1 MMNEHGK
8 SDNSVLPKKSPN
20 NGPKASAEAME
31 GSGLAK
37 GNLLGQNTHRTQYRV
52 SVQSALERVRQAA
65 KGDRRQRLTALMH
78 HVYAPEMLEFCYD
91 SVKRGAAAGIDGETW
106 QQYGEK
112 LAENLQD
119 LSERL
124 KRGAYRA
131 KPVKRV
137 QIPKPDGR
145 LRPIGLPALEDK
157 IVQRA
162 VAEVLNAVYEQEFL
176 GFSYGFRPGRNPH
189 QALDAL
195 YVAIKGRKVSWVL
208 DADIREFFD
217 TLSHEWL
224 VKFIEH
230 RIGDRRII
238 RLIQKWLKAGVL
250 EDGKRVV
257 KEVGTVQG
265 GSISPVLANIYLHYV
280 FDLWAHR
287 WRRKQARGEVYMVRF
302 ADDVVACFQH
312 RHEAEGF
319 LEDLTQRL
327 SKFALQLHPEKT
339 RLIEFGRFAAENWRN
354 RGEGKPGTFN
364 FLGFTHICGKT
375 RSGRFTVL
383 RKTIRKKLTAKLKEV
398 RAELRRR
405 MHEPVPTQGA
415 YLRSVVSGH
424 TRYFGVPT
432 NGGCITVFHREVG
445 RMWTKVLRRRSQKH
459 NLRWER
465 MKRLIAKW
473 LPPARVCHSYPEV
486 RFGVIP

>member
-1 MMNEHGK
+1 MMNEPGK
-8 SDNSVLPKKSPN
+8 SDNLIVPEKLPNKA
-20 NGPKASAEAME
+20 PKGAAEAME

-37 GNLLGQNTHRTQYRV
+37 GNLLGQNTHRTQSRA
-52 SVQSALERVRQAA
+52 SVPRALERVRQAA
-65 KGDRRQRLTALMH
+65 KGDKRQRLTALMH

-91 SVKRGAAAGIDGETW
+91 SVNRGAAAGIDGETW
-106 QQYGEK
+106 RHYGES

-131 KPVKRV
+131 KPAKRV

-162 VAEVLNAVYEQEFL
+162 VAEVLNAVYEQDFL
-176 GFSYGFRPGRNPH
+176 GFSFGFRPGRNPH

-195 YVAIKGRKVSWVL
+195 YVAIQVKKVSWVL

-280 FDLWAHR
+280 FDVWAHR
-287 WRRKQARGEVYMVRF
+287 WRRKQARGEVYLVRF
-302 ADDVVACFQH
+302 ADDVVAGFQY

-319 LEDLTQRL
+319 LEDLKQRF

-339 RLIEFGRFAAENWRN
+339 RLIEFGRFAAENRRN

-375 RSGRFTVL
+375 RSGKFTVL
-383 RKTIRKKLTAKLKEV
+383 RRTIRKKLTAKLKAV
-398 RAELRRR
+398 RAELRQR
-405 MHEPVPTQGA
+405 MHEPVPIQGA

-424 TRYFGVPT
+424 IRYFGVPM
-432 NGGCITVFHREVG
+432 NGPCIGAFHKEIC
-445 RMWTKVLRRRSQKH
+445 RMWMKVLRRRSQKR
-459 NLRWER
+459 NLKWDR

-473 LPPARVCHSYPEV
+473 LPQLALTQ
-486 RFGVIP
+486 

>member
-1 MMNEHGK
+1 M
-8 SDNSVLPKKSPN
+8 
-20 NGPKASAEAME
+20 
-31 GSGLAK
+31 
-37 GNLLGQNTHRTQYRV
+37 
-52 SVQSALERVRQAA
+52 
-65 KGDRRQRLTALMH
+65 
-78 HVYAPEMLEFCYD
+78 
-91 SVKRGAAAGIDGETW
+91 
-106 QQYGEK
+106 
-112 LAENLQD
+112 
-119 LSERL
+119 
-124 KRGAYRA
+124 
-131 KPVKRV
+131 
-137 QIPKPDGR
+137 
-145 LRPIGLPALEDK
+145 
-157 IVQRA
+157 
-162 VAEVLNAVYEQEFL
+162 
-176 GFSYGFRPGRNPH
+176 
-189 QALDAL
+189 
-195 YVAIKGRKVSWVL
+195 
-208 DADIREFFD
+208 
-217 TLSHEWL
+217 
-224 VKFIEH
+224 KFIEH

-287 WRRKQARGEVYMVRF
+287 WRRKQVHGEVYRVRF
-302 ADDVVACFQH
+302 ADDVVACFQR

-339 RLIEFGRFAAENWRN
+339 RLIEFGRFAAENRRN

-383 RKTIRKKLTAKLKEV
+383 RKTIRKKLTAKLKVV

-424 TRYFGVPT
+424 TRCFGVPT

>member
-1 MMNEHGK
+1 MTNEHGE
-8 SDNSVLPKKSPN
+8 SDNSVLPKRSPN
-20 NGPKASAEAME
+20 KVLREAAEAVE
-31 GSGLAK
+31 GRELAK
-37 GNLLGQNTHRTQYRV
+37 GNLLGQNTHRTQGRISV
-52 SVQSALERVRQAA
+52 SSALERVRQAV
-65 KGDRRQRLTALMH
+65 KTDRRQRLTALMH
-78 HVYAPEMLEFCYD
+78 HVYAPEMLEFCYY
-91 SVKRGAAAGIDGETW
+91 SVNRGAAAGIDGETW
-106 QQYGEK
+106 RHYGEN
-112 LAENLQD
+112 LAENLQE

-145 LRPIGLPALEDK
+145 LRPIGLPSLEDK

-189 QALDAL
+189 RALDAL
-195 YVAIKGRKVSWVL
+195 YVAIKVKKVSWVL

-250 EDGKRVV
+250 EYGKRVV

-287 WRRKQARGEVYMVRF
+287 WRRQQARGEVYLVRF

-312 RHEAEGF
+312 RHEAEKFRG
-319 LEDLTQRL
+319 DLKQRF
-327 SKFALQLHPEKT
+327 SQFALQLHPEKT
-339 RLIEFGRFAAENWRN
+339 RLIEFGRFAAENRHN
-354 RGEGKPGTFN
+354 RGEGKPETFN
-364 FLGFTHICGKT
+364 YLGFTHICGKT
-375 RSGRFTVL
+375 RSGKFTVL
-383 RKTIRKKLTAKLKEV
+383 RKTIRKKLTAKLREV

-424 TRYFGVPT
+424 IRYFGVPM
-432 NGGCITVFHREVG
+432 NGPCIKAFHKEVC
-445 RMWTKVLRRRSQKH
+445 RIWMKVLRRRSQKH
-459 NLRWER
+459 NLKWDR

-473 LPPARVCHSYPEV
+473 LPPARVCHPYPEP
-486 RFGVIP
+486 RFGVIT

>member
-20 NGPKASAEAME
+20 NGSKEPAEAME
-31 GSGLAK
+31 GRELAK

-78 HVYAPEMLEFCYD
+78 HVYAPEMLEFCYY

-106 QQYGEK
+106 QHYGES

-119 LSERL
+119 LSDRL

-162 VAEVLNAVYEQEFL
+162 VAEVLNVVYEQEFL

-287 WRRKQARGEVYMVRF
+287 WRRKQAHGEVYLVRF
-302 ADDVVACFQH
+302 ADDVVACFQY

-319 LEDLTQRL
+319 LEDLKQRF
-327 SKFALQLHPEKT
+327 SKFALQLQPEKT
-339 RLIEFGRFAAENWRN
+339 RLIEFGRFAARN
-354 RGEGKPGTFN
+354 RRDRGEGKPETFS

-375 RSGRFTVL
+375 RNGKFTVL

-398 RAELRRR
+398 RAELRHR
-405 MHEPVPTQGA
+405 MHDPVPTQGA

-424 TRYFGVPT
+424 IHYFGVPM
-432 NGGCITVFHREVG
+432 NGPCIGAFHKEVCW
-445 RMWTKVLRRRSQKH
+445 MWMKVLRRRSQKH

-465 MKRLIAKW
+465 MRRLIAKW
-473 LPPARVCHSYPEV
+473 LPPARVCHPYPEV
-486 RFGVIP
+486 RFGVIT